1 MIHRIYSDLD
11 SFRELRLGPGLNV
24 LVADKRAESTA
35 KQTRNGA
42 GKTSLVELIHFLL
55 GEPADKSSIFRAD
68 ELAPWSFGLDFDLAG
83 VQVQVQ
89 RSGAAQGQIVVT
101 NVDVPGGPQQAA
113 LDIGAIDQTIS
124 KSQWN
129 AILGAKIFGLSEDGA
144 DANKKFAPRFRSLF
158 PYFARRQDSGGFVS
172 HGSRSPKQP
181 LGDQQVAI
189 SYLLGLDW
197 SVTLRFEDLR
207 KQERANKVLEES
219 ARRDARRGFRGS
231 LASLR
236 TQVALAESNLH
247 RLQQQLDSFNVVPEY
262 QAIEREASDLTK
274 EMNRLANE
282 NTADRA
288 FLQTLKESTE
298 DERTPEISDIMAL
311 YHEAGKILPGQI
323 TRSYDDAV
331 EFRRRIIENRK
342 VHLSSEIQ
350 RIEQRIG
357 ERDDAKAVMGE
368 RRAQLMGILEEG
380 GALEHYTLLQGE
392 YSRQQAETET
402 LKQQLLTADKLES
415 ERNKAEIERHQLQ
428 ERLRQD
434 FHKQRK
440 VLDDAVV
447 LFKEVSEALYER
459 ERTGNLT
466 IDATANGPTFNVQI
480 DAQRSRGINN
490 MQIFCFDIML
500 AVIASRRGVSPNFL
514 VHDSHLFDGVDER
527 QVAKALQVGR
537 EYAEKYG
544 FQYLVTL
551 NSDAIPNDGFD
562 SGFEIRDY
570 ILPVNLDDS
579 PRGGLF
585 GIRFNKPSLPGLI
598 GNEIVPAGHSE
609 VRLPSGV
616 ATTDATV

>member
-24 LVADKRAESTA
+24 VVADKSAESTD

-42 GKTSLVELIHFLL
+42 GKTSLVELVHFLL
-55 GEPADKSSIFRAD
+55 AERADTNSIFRAD
-68 ELAPWSFGLDFDLAG
+68 ELARWSFGLDFDLAG
-83 VQVQVQ
+83 VRVQVK
-89 RSGAAQGQIVVT
+89 RSGATKGKVVVT
-101 NVDVPGGPQQAA
+101 NVDVPVGAQQTT

-124 KSQWN
+124 NNDWN
-129 AILGAKIFGLSEDGA
+129 SILGAKMFGLSEDAAG
-144 DANKKFAPRFRSLF
+144 ANKKFAPTFRSLF

-172 HGSRSPKQP
+172 HESHSSKQP
-181 LGDQQVAI
+181 PWNQQVAI

-197 SVTLRFEDLR
+197 SVPQRFEDLR
-207 KQERANKVLEES
+207 EQERTIRVLKKS
-219 ARRDARRGFRGS
+219 AGRGTLPGFRGS
-231 LASLR
+231 AAFLR
-236 TQVALAESNLH
+236 TQVALAESKAL
-247 RLQQQLDSFNVVPEY
+247 RLKQQLDSFTVVPEY

-282 NTADRA
+282 NTADRE
-288 FLQTLKESTE
+288 LLDQLKESIE
-298 DERTPEISDIMAL
+298 AEQPPEIGDLKVL
-311 YHEAGKILPGQI
+311 YQEARILLPERI
-323 TRSYDDAV
+323 TRRFDEAV
-331 EFRRRIIENRK
+331 KFRRVVIENRK
-342 VHLSSEIQ
+342 AHLRSEIQ
-350 RIEQRIG
+350 RIEQRI
-357 ERDDAKAVMGE
+357 EKRNDKKEVMGK
-368 RRAQLMGILEEG
+368 RRAQLMEILDRG
-380 GALEHYTLLQGE
+380 GALEQYTLLQKE

-402 LKQQLLTADKLES
+402 LKQQLLTADRLEG
-415 ERNKAEIERHQLQ
+415 ERNKAEIERRQLR

-434 FHKQRK
+434 FHEQQN

-447 LFKEVSEALYER
+447 LFEELSEALYER

-490 MQIFCFDIML
+490 MQTFCFDIML

-527 QVAKALQVGR
+527 QVAKALQIGR

-551 NSDAIPNDGFD
+551 NSDAIPNDGFN

-585 GIRFNKPSLPGLI
+585 GIRFN
-598 GNEIVPAGHSE
+598 
-609 VRLPSGV
+609 
-616 ATTDATV
+616 